1 MATIDPFLE
10 GFLVSRQTTLRLRIL
25 EQLYGTWLTA
35 REVYDAVLSEDANV
49 SGPHSLSV
57 RFLRYFKSGLL
68 LRRRRGTR
76 YEYTLSEEGCRSL
89 VSWWKEYALLTSPR
103 GRQLHCEPARR
114 EKMQMDKRRR
124 IAIDILERDFRNR

>member
-1 MATIDPFLE
+1 M
-10 GFLVSRQTTLRLRIL
+10 SRQTTLRLRIL

-76 YEYTLSEEGCRSL
+76 YEYTLSEKGCRSL
-89 VSWWKEYALLTSPR
+89 VNLWKEYTLLTPPR
-103 GRQLHCEPARR
+103 GRQLHGDPGRR
-114 EKMQMDKRRR
+114 EKERTDRRRR
-124 IAIDILERDFRNR
+124 IAIDILERDFGNL